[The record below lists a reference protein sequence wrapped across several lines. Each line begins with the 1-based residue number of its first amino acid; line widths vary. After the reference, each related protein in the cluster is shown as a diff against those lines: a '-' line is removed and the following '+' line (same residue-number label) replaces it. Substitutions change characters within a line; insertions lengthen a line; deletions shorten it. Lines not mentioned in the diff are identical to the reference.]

1 MVCPNGHEVTNTSI
15 HNFTHGHGCIE
26 CSENVPW
33 SKRMQEFIDV
43 HCTPRNYEL
52 LSTEE
57 EWIEGTKK
65 YGNNFKPRMLCPNG
79 HVVTNTSINSLT
91 NGHGCIK
98 CSDSKS
104 EKMVGVILAEQFDD
118 NIQFDHNIRPD
129 FLKYK
134 SGKNLELDYYCESLK
149 LAVEYNGKQ
158 HYQYC
163 PDYFHREGRHVFLE
177 QLERDAFKK
186 KMCETLG
193 IHLIIVPYQYTH
205 LNKAEMTKYIVNE
218 IEQWKKKT
226 TQPFV
231 IKTTDV
237 YNKVVFEG
245 MTCLQD
251 ENGTIYPNLEKRN
264 WHLLHKVPIK

>member
-1 MVCPNGHEVTNTSI
+1 MLKFCLYIGWVLVTNETI
-15 HNFTHGHGCIE
+15 
-26 CSENVPW
+26 W
-33 SKRMQEFIDV
+33 ID
-43 HCTPRNYEL
+43 E
-52 LSTEE
+52 
-57 EWIEGTKK
+57 TKK
-65 YGNNFKPRMLCPNG
+65 DGNNFKPKMRCPNG
-79 HVVTNTSINSLT
+79 HVVTNTSIDSFT
-91 NGHGCIK
+91 RGKGCIQ

-118 NIQFDHNIRPD
+118 NIQFDHNIRPN

-149 LAVEYNGKQ
+149 LAVEYNGIQ
-158 HYQYC
+158 HYEYC
-163 PDYFHREGRHVFLE
+163 PDYFHRKGRHVFLE

-205 LNKAEMTKYIVNE
+205 LNKEEMTKYIVNE

-231 IKTTDV
+231 IKATDV
-237 YNKVVFEG
+237 YNKVVSK
-245 MTCLQD
+245 L
-251 ENGTIYPNLEKRN
+251 
-264 WHLLHKVPIK
+264 